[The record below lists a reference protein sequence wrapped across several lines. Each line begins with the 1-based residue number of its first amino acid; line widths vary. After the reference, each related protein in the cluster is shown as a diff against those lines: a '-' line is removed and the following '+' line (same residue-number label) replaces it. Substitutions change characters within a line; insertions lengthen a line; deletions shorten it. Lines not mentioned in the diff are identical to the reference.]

1 MNWLPVAAVV
11 GVVSVVVWRTIGRT
25 MLTVALLASEFAV
38 GLRLELL
45 ENTTARLD
53 NVRTGEVVRWRDDLL
68 VAFSGGAETWIRRDS
83 RGRVVV
89 EDADG
94 TISRLR
100 LPHLARNARTR
111 RLRIEWAKTPR
122 PLTAIVTCD
131 GAVALVRRQALLG
144 EHATASK

>member
-89 EDADG
+89 EG
-94 TISRLR
+94 
-100 LPHLARNARTR
+100 N
-111 RLRIEWAKTPR
+111 
-122 PLTAIVTCD
+122 VGC
-131 GAVALVRRQALLG
+131 AVP
-144 EHATASK
+144 